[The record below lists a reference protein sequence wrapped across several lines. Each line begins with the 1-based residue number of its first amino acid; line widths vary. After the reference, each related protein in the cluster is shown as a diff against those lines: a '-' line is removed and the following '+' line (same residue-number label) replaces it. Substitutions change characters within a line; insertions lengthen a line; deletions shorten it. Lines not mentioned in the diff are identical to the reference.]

1 MKDGTTAR
9 ARINPQSHR
18 AFQRKGELL
27 AASAL
32 SRRQLDPAHQAL
44 NVALSLNSEETG
56 TLVLLGEVDLASGDL
71 AAAERDFTHT
81 CQANSRAANAWF
93 LRGYIAWKG
102 GLPASFAMLTA
113 ARNARGPHL
122 EAIRIGT
129 RRRCAASHVQ

>member
-1 MKDGTTAR
+1 VKDGTTAR
-9 ARINPQSHR
+9 ARINPQNHR

-32 SRRQLDPAHQAL
+32 SRRQLGPARQAL

-71 AAAERDFTHT
+71 AAAERDFTRT

-102 GLPASFAMLTA
+102 RDFWQASAMLTA
-113 ARNARGPHL
+113 ARNARGPDWKPSGSVL
-122 EAIRIGT
+122 EGD
-129 RRRCAASHVQ
+129 V